1 MAQAIE
7 LTTDLQQLATDI
19 VTKASKAGATDAEVV
34 IREGDEFSTTVRLGE
49 VETLKESGS
58 RGIGL
63 RVFVG
68 QRVAS
73 TSSSDFTPEGIEHLI
88 SGALALARVTSED
101 PFAGLADASEFGQ
114 LDHDLDLYH
123 EDVYSLPTA
132 ERIDFAR
139 RCEAAAMS
147 ADTRIQNSDGGSFDA
162 ATGRKVF
169 ANSRGFVG
177 EYRSSYCSVSTS
189 PIAMC
194 KNGEMQRDYWYSAAR
209 TLAKLDSPESVGAEA
224 ARRTLR
230 RLDGRRVPTQRVPIV
245 FAPEIARSL
254 IGAIFDAAN
263 GDSIYRGASF
273 FTGKLGEQVA
283 AESINVIDDGTIVGG
298 HGSSPFDGEGLPTRR
313 KVIVENG
320 VLKTYLLNTYT
331 ARKLNMQSTGNAV
344 RGLAGN
350 PGIGNGNL
358 YLEAGKLS
366 PEEILREIKTRL
378 LRHRTAGPGRQ
389 HGHRRLLARS
399 LRPLDRERRTD
410 LSCAGDNRRRQS
422 QGDVPQHHGH
432 RQRPR
437 LSGLRGLTYAAH
449 RRHDHRWRIIRTSRM
464 LVHSIAFDPTN
475 PASALTQIPAQ
486 PGVFALFAAD
496 DRAEPYLS
504 RTPNLKRRLTR
515 FLDAR
520 PSQSKRLRL
529 TEKIA
534 RIEYTLTGSDFESV
548 LCLYAASMQV
558 FGDAT
563 RKADASAPAI
573 FSANDDRECLST
585 DICNQ

>member
-1 MAQAIE
+1 MAGVGFSPCLGTKKIEGLRPLRLSHSAMSTATE
-7 LTTDLQQLATDI
+7 LTTDLQQLAIDV
-19 VTKASKAGATDAEVV
+19 VTKARKAGATDAEAV

-63 RVFVG
+63 RVFIG
-68 QRVAS
+68 QKAAS
-73 TSSSDFTPEGIEHLI
+73 TSSSDFTAEGIDHLI
-88 SGALALARVTSED
+88 EGALALARVTSED
-101 PFAGLADASEFGQ
+101 PFAGLADESQYGR
-114 LDHDLDLYH
+114 LDYDLNLYH

-162 ATGRKVF
+162 ATGRKVL

-189 PIAMC
+189 PIAMS
-194 KNGEMQRDYWYSAAR
+194 KNGEMQRDYWYSSAR
-209 TLAKLDSPESVGAEA
+209 TLTKLDSPESVGAEA

-230 RLDGRRVPTQRVPIV
+230 RLDARRVPTQRVPIV

-283 AESINVIDDGTIVGG
+283 AESVNVIDDGTMIGG
-298 HGSSPFDGEGLPTRR
+298 YGSSPFDGEGLPTRR
-313 KVIVENG
+313 KVIVERG

-358 YLEAGKLS
+358 YIEAGKLS
-366 PEEILREIKTRL
+366 PEEILRNIQSGFYVTEL
-378 LRHRTAGPGRQ
+378 LGQGVNMVTGDYSRGASGIWIENGEFTYPVQEVTVAG
-389 HGHRRLLARS
+389 
-399 LRPLDRERRTD
+399 
-410 LSCAGDNRRRQS
+410 
-422 QGDVPQHHGH
+422 
-432 RQRPR
+432 
-437 LSGLRGLTYAAH
+437 
-449 RRHDHRWRIIRTSRM
+449 
-464 LVHSIAFDPTN
+464 
-475 PASALTQIPAQ
+475 
-486 PGVFALFAAD
+486 
-496 DRAEPYLS
+496 
-504 RTPNLKRRLTR
+504 NLKEIFRNITAIGNDLVFRGSVASPT
-515 FLDAR
+515 
-520 PSQSKRLRL
+520 LRVDGM
-529 TEKIA
+529 TIA
-534 RIEYTLTGSDFESV
+534 GE
-548 LCLYAASMQV
+548 
-558 FGDAT
+558 
-563 RKADASAPAI
+563 
-573 FSANDDRECLST
+573 
-585 DICNQ
+585 